1 MTLSGMEKRTV
12 TLTEEQVGELEDL
25 DTDSFSEAVRLM
37 IDRGLGYEQLETEN
51 QRLRNEKQTILS
63 QRKENQELVEYLQR
77 ERELQIEERER
88 RRDRER
94 QPVWIRLKQW
104 VFGHK

>member
-12 TLTEEQVGELEDL
+12 TLREEQVGELGDL

-37 IDRGLGYEQLETEN
+37 VSRGLQYEQLETEN

-63 QRKENQELVEYLQR
+63 ERKENQELVEYMKK
-77 ERELQIEERER
+77 ERELQIQ
-88 RRDRER
+88 ER
-94 QPVWIRLKQW
+94 QRRQEPVWIRLKQW